1 VPTGCSS
8 SKRATSASLQV
19 FHPSLLSP
27 GALDANSRVIGSDS
41 YLNGISEHLRL
52 ERKNSRRAGRLAFGV
67 NHILDVA
74 TFEMSDE
81 LSAVLNSKAL
91 KYPPALP
98 LGIFSKRVEAGSAHA
113 VLL

>member
-1 VPTGCSS
+1 LS
-8 SKRATSASLQV
+8 SKRATSRFA
-19 FHPSLLSP
+19 PSLPSLFAQP

>member
-1 VPTGCSS
+1 MPTGCLS
-8 SKRATSASLQV
+8 SKRATSRFA
-19 FHPSLLSP
+19 PSLPSLFAQP